1 MYKRLFKGKMYFKKF
16 HLTLFSFFKSQY
28 IFCRNEVHFLFK
40 MRENVL
46 PVVIISLAKEHFK
59 VTNHWCKHFPKKQT
73 GNVVWISPRFIKTG
87 VRNKTQY
94 WFPNDLVFALI
105 KKLLSWGH
113 LNLSNFFCC
122 FLFTSF
128 VFCLHVMSFPWNS
141 CICKK
146 NMKKY

>member
-59 VTNHWCKHFPKKQT
+59 VTNH
-73 GNVVWISPRFIKTG
+73 
-87 VRNKTQY
+87 
-94 WFPNDLVFALI
+94 
-105 KKLLSWGH
+105 
-113 LNLSNFFCC
+113 
-122 FLFTSF
+122 
-128 VFCLHVMSFPWNS
+128 
-141 CICKK
+141 
-146 NMKKY
+146 

>member
-59 VTNHWCKHFPKKQT
+59 VTNHWRKHFPKKQT

-94 WFPNDLVFALI
+94 WFPNDLGFFFN
-105 KKLLSWGH
+105 KKITFLCH
-113 LNLSNFFCC
+113 LNLSNSFCCFFVHIFC
-122 FLFTSF
+122 FLFTCY
-128 VFCLHVMSFPWNS
+128 VFPL
-141 CICKK
+141 K
-146 NMKKY
+146 